1 MARDNTGVKR
11 ATLTTEE
18 LAKAL
23 GISRNKAYEM
33 VRTGDV
39 PIPPIRLGRRIV
51 FSRAALETFL
61 GQERAERET
70 LPLPT
75 DAWTALEQRNRDA
88 LEQILAVCRSAL
100 YPQASNRITRSS

>member
-1 MARDNTGVKR
+1 MAGDKTGVKR

-33 VRTGDV
+33 VRTTSL
-39 PIPPIRLGRRIV
+39 PIPAIRLGRRIV

-61 GQERAERET
+61 GEERTPQEKM
-70 LPLPT
+70 PLPA
-75 DAWTALEQRNRDA
+75 DVWTAAQQRNRDA

-100 YPQASNRITRSS
+100 YP